1 MWNLG
6 NFFVMGG
13 SGRVI
18 PDDPISVL
26 RGIKERAAQDGIEVV
41 ESVGSMDSLAAAKRA
56 MAKADL
62 VS

>member
-1 MWNLG
+1 
-6 NFFVMGG
+6 MGG

-41 ESVGSMDSLAAAKRA
+41 ESVGSTDSLAAAKRA